1 MISLNSSGKTLNSGS
16 PDGPHRTDR
25 TGKSPK
31 PPKPDKPVA
40 RATSQGRPA
49 EVTVTDSRA
58 LYASTPD
65 VRVQIIKRGVN
76 AVEVR
81 DLVRKMDVSQDKI
94 YRFLRLSPATVNRKV
109 QAKGRLSTDDSERVV
124 GMSQLIGQVETMV
137 AQSGTAEG
145 FDAAKWV
152 AQWLE
157 SPLPALNGQRPA
169 EYLDTIKGQRMI
181 SSLLA
186 MMQSG
191 AYA

>member
-1 MISLNSSGKTLNSGS
+1 MTAAIAKA
-16 PDGPHRTDR
+16 PRR
-25 TGKSPK
+25 EKAPK
-31 PPKPDKPVA
+31 ADKPVA
-40 RATSQGRPA
+40 RAAAQSRPA
-49 EVTVTDSRA
+49 EVSVTDSRA
-58 LYASTPD
+58 LYTSTPD

-76 AVEVR
+76 AAEVR

-137 AQSGTAEG
+137 AQSGNPEG

-169 EYLDTIKGQRMI
+169 EYLDTIEGQRMI
-181 SSLLA
+181 SNLLA

>member
-1 MISLNSSGKTLNSGS
+1 MPAAIAKAPRREKNL
-16 PDGPHRTDR
+16 
-25 TGKSPK
+25 KS
-31 PPKPDKPVA
+31 DKPVA
-40 RATSQGRPA
+40 RETVPRRLA
-49 EVTVTDSRA
+49 EVAVTDSRA

-137 AQSGTAEG
+137 AQSGNPEG

-169 EYLDTIKGQRMI
+169 DYLDTIEGQKLI
-181 SSLLA
+181 SNLLA

>member
-1 MISLNSSGKTLNSGS
+1 MPAAIAKAPRREKNL
-16 PDGPHRTDR
+16 
-25 TGKSPK
+25 KS
-31 PPKPDKPVA
+31 DKPVA
-40 RATSQGRPA
+40 REAVPHRPA
-49 EVTVTDSRA
+49 EVAVTDSRA

-137 AQSGTAEG
+137 AQSGNPEG

-169 EYLDTIKGQRMI
+169 DYLDTIEGQKLI
-181 SSLLA
+181 SNLLA

>member
-1 MISLNSSGKTLNSGS
+1 MTAAIAKA
-16 PDGPHRTDR
+16 PR
-25 TGKSPK
+25 KEKAPK
-31 PPKPDKPVA
+31 PEKPVS
-40 RATSQGRPA
+40 RAASQSRPA

-76 AVEVR
+76 AAEVR

-137 AQSGTAEG
+137 AQSGNPEG

-169 EYLDTIKGQRMI
+169 EYLDTIEGQRMI
-181 SSLLA
+181 SNLLA

>member
-1 MISLNSSGKTLNSGS
+1 MSAVVAKAPRGAKL
-16 PDGPHRTDR
+16 P
-25 TGKSPK
+25 KSNQ
-31 PPKPDKPVA
+31 PVA
-40 RATSQGRPA
+40 REGASGHLND
-49 EVTVTDSRA
+49 VSVTDSRA
-58 LYASTPD
+58 LYDLTPD

-76 AVEVR
+76 ATEVR
-81 DLVRKMDVSQDKI
+81 ELVRKMDVSQDKI

-137 AQSGTAEG
+137 AQSGNPEG

-169 EYLDTIKGQRMI
+169 DYLDTIEGQKLI
-181 SSLLA
+181 SNLLGT
-186 MMQSG
+186 MQSG
-191 AYA
+191 VYV